1 MSLVAISV
9 IGNDRPGIVA
19 GVTRVLYES
28 GCNLE
33 DVNSTILRGHFAMT
47 LIVRPP
53 SEVTSDDLEERLS
66 TTAEAL
72 DLVIAAR
79 TVSEADAGFPAPTH
93 MVSVYGADQPGIVS
107 RVADILATG
116 GGNITD
122 LTSRVIG
129 EADRPVYALMM
140 EVAISA
146 PDDVL
151 EALETLKR
159 EMQVDVT
166 VHPIQADVL

>member
-1 MSLVAISV
+1 M
-9 IGNDRPGIVA
+9 
-19 GVTRVLYES
+19 
-28 GCNLE
+28 
-33 DVNSTILRGHFAMT
+33 
-47 LIVRPP
+47 
-53 SEVTSDDLEERLS
+53 
-66 TTAEAL
+66 
-72 DLVIAAR
+72 
-79 TVSEADAGFPAPTH
+79 
-93 MVSVYGADQPGIVS
+93 
-107 RVADILATG
+107 ADILATG

-122 LTSRVIG
+122 LSSRVIG